1 VFLLIAKGPGWLEL
15 SIFDCRLLT
24 DIGTSGHATFS
35 IVNRQSP
42 IANRQSSIV
51 NRQSSI
57 VNQLLAPFCRRYP
70 CKDCNPCRIGWDVQ
84 VEIQEA
90 VHQQATASNGGA
102 QPNPASLRSKGVTPI
117 SKGQTKK
124 KRQS

>member
-1 VFLLIAKGPGWLEL
+1 VAGIADFPAAPG
-15 SIFDCRLLT
+15 RLLT
-24 DIGTSGHATFS
+24 DIGTSCHTTF
-35 IVNRQSP
+35 
-42 IANRQSSIV
+42 
-51 NRQSSI
+51 SI

-70 CKDCNPCRIGWDVQ
+70 CKDGKPCRIGWDVQ
-84 VEIQEA
+84 VEIQET